1 MKRFVASASLAAL
14 ACAGLATTAQAAPT
28 AQAESVE
35 AVAALF
41 GTREAVDG
49 VSMSPSG
56 MKIAMIQSIGRNGTA
71 VAVAEYDKDAKLRT
85 LVVSN
90 TAAERIRHCS
100 WPSDNELVC
109 SVSVATSDL
118 TSFTRL
124 VALYLDGKPLKV
136 VTPAESS
143 RAVGF
148 AWYGGDI
155 IDWTGARPGEVL
167 MLRQFVPE
175 QQIGTH
181 LASSLE
187 GLGVESVDV
196 RTLRRTTIEKPNID
210 ATDYITDGRG
220 SVRIRGLNP
229 TTSGGYD
236 TNVINYF
243 YRTKDS
249 HSWDL
254 LSRVTL
260 NASGSDSGFQPVAV
274 DPTLDAAYGFERK
287 DGYLALYRE
296 KLDGSKARELVFSKP
311 GIEVDDLVRLGRTQ
325 RVVGVSYAGD
335 YRKAEY
341 FDPELAKLRS
351 ALGKALP
358 GSPLVD
364 FVSSSEDESKLVMF
378 AGSDVDPGRYYLYD
392 KATRHLEE
400 ILPLRPALAGRKL
413 AEMKPVQFPAADG
426 TMIPGYLTLPPGS
439 DGKNLPAIV
448 MPHGGPSSR
457 DEWGFDW
464 LVQFFAARGFAVLQP
479 NFRGSAGFGEAW
491 FEKNGF
497 QSWRTA
503 IGDVDD
509 AGRWLVSSGIAAK
522 DKLAIVGW
530 SYGGYAALQSGVL
543 DPGLFKAI
551 VAIAP
556 VTDLSVLRQDHLNRT
571 DYRLVDQQIGNGP
584 HVAQGSPAQNVGA
597 IQVPVLM
604 FHGDWDL
611 NVNVHQSQIM
621 ERRLRD
627 AGKQVELVTFP
638 GLAHSLDDS
647 AARTKVLEQS
657 DGFLR
662 KALALPTTVASN

>member
-1 MKRFVASASLAAL
+1 MRRFVASASLAAL
-14 ACAGLATTAQAAPT
+14 AYACLGGAAQAASTP
-28 AQAESVE
+28 AENVE

-41 GTREAVDG
+41 GAREAVSDATL
-49 VSMSPSG
+49 SPNG
-56 MKIAMIQSIGRNGTA
+56 MKMALVQSTGQSGTA
-71 VAVAEYDKDAKLRT
+71 VAVVEYDKDAKLRR
-85 LVVSN
+85 LLISDSS
-90 TAAERIRHCS
+90 AERIRHCS
-100 WPSDNELVC
+100 WPSDSELVC
-109 SVSVATSDL
+109 SVSIATSDL
-118 TSFTRL
+118 YSFTRL
-124 VALYLDGKPLKV
+124 VAVYLDGKPLKV

-148 AWYGGDI
+148 AWYGGDV
-155 IDWTGARPGEVL
+155 IDWTGMRPGEVL

-187 GLGVESVDV
+187 GLGVESVNV
-196 RTLRRTTIEKPNID
+196 RTLRRTTIEKPNPD

-229 TTSGGYD
+229 TTGAGYD

-243 YRTKDS
+243 YRTKDTRG
-249 HSWDL
+249 WDL
-254 LSRVTL
+254 LSRVTY
-260 NASGSDSGFQPVAV
+260 NASGSTSGFQPVAV

-311 GIEVDDLVRLGRTQ
+311 GIEVDDLIRLGRAQ
-325 RVVGVSYAGD
+325 RVVGVSYAAD
-335 YRKAEY
+335 YRRTDY
-341 FDPELAKLRS
+341 FDPELAALRT
-351 ALGKALP
+351 ALGKTLP
-358 GSPLVD
+358 GNPSVD
-364 FVSSSEDESKLVMF
+364 FIASSEDEAKLVTF
-378 AGSDVDPGRYYLYD
+378 VGSDVDPGRYYLYD
-392 KATRHLEE
+392 KGTRHLEE
-400 ILPLRPALAGRKL
+400 VLPLRPGLAGRKL

-426 TMIPGYLTLPPGS
+426 TMIPGYLTLPPESEGR
-439 DGKNLPAIV
+439 NLPAIV
-448 MPHGGPSSR
+448 MPHGGPSAR

-464 LVQFFAARGFAVLQP
+464 LAQFFAARGFAVLQP
-479 NFRGSAGFGEAW
+479 NFRGSAGYGEAW

-509 AGRWLVSSGIAAK
+509 AGRWLLSSGIAAK

-543 DPGLFKAI
+543 DPGLYKAI

-556 VTDLSVLRQDHLNRT
+556 VTDLGIFRQDHLSSS

-584 HVAQGSPAQNVGA
+584 HVMQGSPAQNVGA

-611 NVNVHQSQIM
+611 NVSVRQSQIM

-647 AARTKVLEQS
+647 AARAKVLQQS
-657 DGFLR
+657 DSFLR
-662 KALALPTTVASN
+662 KALGL

>member
-14 ACAGLATTAQAAPT
+14 VCGCLAAGAQAAAPT
-28 AQAESVE
+28 QVE
-35 AVAALF
+35 GVETVAALF
-41 GTREAVDG
+41 GAREAVHG
-49 VSMSPSG
+49 ATLSPNG
-56 MKIAMIQSIGRNGTA
+56 MKIAMVQSIGTGGTA
-71 VAVAEYDKDAKLRT
+71 VAVAEYDKDPKLRT
-85 LVVSN
+85 LVISSS
-90 TAAERIRHCS
+90 AAEKIRHCS
-100 WPSDNELVC
+100 WPSDSELVC
-109 SVSVATSDL
+109 SVSVADKDL
-118 TSFTRL
+118 NSYTRL
-124 VALYLDGKPLKV
+124 IALYLDGRPMKV
-136 VTPAESS
+136 VTAAESS
-143 RAVGF
+143 RALGF
-148 AWYGGDI
+148 TWYGGDV
-155 IDWTGARPGEVL
+155 IDWTGAKPGEVL
-167 MLRQFVPE
+167 MLRQYVPE
-175 QQIGTH
+175 REIGTH

-196 RTLRRTTIEKPNID
+196 RSLRRTTVEKPVPD
-210 ATDYITDGRG
+210 AMDYITDGRG

-243 YRTKDS
+243 YRTKDAR
-249 HSWDL
+249 SWDL
-254 LSRVTL
+254 LSKVTF
-260 NASGSDSGFQPVAV
+260 NASGSTTGFQPVAV
-274 DPTLDAAYGFERK
+274 DPTLDAAYGFDRK
-287 DGYLALYRE
+287 DGFMALYRE
-296 KLDGSKARELVFSKP
+296 KLDGSKARELVFSQP
-311 GIEVDDLVRLGRTQ
+311 GIEVDDLVRLGRGQ

-335 YRKAEY
+335 YRKVEY
-341 FDPELAKLRS
+341 FDSELASLRK

-358 GSPLVD
+358 GGPSVD
-364 FVSSSEDESKLVMF
+364 FIDSSEDESKLVTF
-378 AGSDVDPGRYYLYD
+378 VGSDVDPGRYYLYD
-392 KATRHLEE
+392 KGSRHLEE
-400 ILPLRPALAGRKL
+400 VLPLRPGLAGRKL

-503 IGDVDD
+503 VGDVDD
-509 AGRWLVSSGIAAK
+509 AGRWLLSSGVAAK
-522 DKLAIVGW
+522 GKLAIVGW

-543 DPGLFKAI
+543 DPGLYKAI

-556 VTDLSVLRQDHLNRT
+556 VTDLSALRQDHVTRT
-571 DYRLVDQQIGNGP
+571 DYRLVDQQIGSGP
-584 HVAQGSPAQNVGA
+584 HVTQGSPAQNAAA

-604 FHGDWDL
+604 FHGEWDL
-611 NVNVHQSQIM
+611 NVNVRQSQMM

-647 AARTKVLEQS
+647 AARTKVLQQS
-657 DGFLR
+657 DSFLR
-662 KALALPTTVASN
+662 QAMGL